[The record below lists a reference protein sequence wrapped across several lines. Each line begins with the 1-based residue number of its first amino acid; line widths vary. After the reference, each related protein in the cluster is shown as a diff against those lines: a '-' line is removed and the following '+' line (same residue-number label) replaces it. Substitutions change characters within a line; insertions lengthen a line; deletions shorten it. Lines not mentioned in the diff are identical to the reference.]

1 MIARQEVELRKAKND
16 YERYKTLLQEGAV
29 SLAETETRRLQVEI
43 EEERLQ
49 EAKAN
54 LSGLHPYDSERVKTL
69 NKLQVRAS
77 IHIQ

>member
-29 SLAETETRRLQVEI
+29 SLAETETRRLQIEI